1 MKTINSIVPRKEYV
15 FFDLT
20 RCINELHVLCH
31 ELSAQDMD
39 EIKNAYKK
47 LRYFIKDEQPQ
58 LNLA

>member
-1 MKTINSIVPRKEYV
+1 MKTISSIVPRKEYV
-15 FFDLT
+15 FFDLA
-20 RCINELHVLCH
+20 RCINELYVLYH
-31 ELSAQDMD
+31 ELSAQDID